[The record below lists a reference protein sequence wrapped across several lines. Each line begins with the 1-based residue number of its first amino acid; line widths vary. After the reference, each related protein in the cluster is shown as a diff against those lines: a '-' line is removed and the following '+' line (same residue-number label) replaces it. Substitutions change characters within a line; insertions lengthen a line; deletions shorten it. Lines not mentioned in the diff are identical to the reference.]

1 MKRYKILTAFLLTA
15 VALTSCATTLVQNNP
30 TPQQVSGSTP
40 AVNNDQENKVIT
52 AAKSMLATQL
62 QISVA
67 TIQLVDIQQ
76 VQWPDGC
83 LGVQQPGIMCAMHVV
98 DGFRVTLS
106 AQGQT
111 HEVRTNLDGS
121 QIVIV
126 PS

>member
-1 MKRYKILTAFLLTA
+1 MKRYKILTAFLLIT
-15 VALTSCATTLVQNNP
+15 VALTSCATTLVQNTP

-40 AVNNDQENKVIT
+40 TVNNDQENKVIT

-67 TIQLVDIQQ
+67 SIQLVDIQQ

-98 DGFRVTLS
+98 DGYRVTLS